1 MLIKMMII
9 KSKHLHIVKNNLF
22 KAFFVYLFN
31 MDKFNIYLFI
41 MNFWQYIF
49 NNDFLDISK
58 IKIVLDDKEEI
69 ETQEQE
75 LIYSDSEL

>member
-1 MLIKMMII
+1 MMII

-41 MNFWQYIF
+41 MNFWKHIF
-49 NNDFLDISK
+49 NNELDISN
-58 IKIVLDDKEEI
+58 IRIVNENIEEVQENLSDI
-69 ETQEQE
+69 E
-75 LIYSDSEL
+75 

>member
-1 MLIKMMII
+1 
-9 KSKHLHIVKNNLF
+9 
-22 KAFFVYLFN
+22 
-31 MDKFNIYLFI
+31 

>member
-1 MLIKMMII
+1 MMII

-31 MDKFNIYLFI
+31 MDKFNIYLFV

-49 NNDFLDISK
+49 NTNNLDVSK
-58 IKIVLDDKEEI
+58 IKIVPEDKEEI
-69 ETQEQE
+69 EQHDQE
-75 LIYSDSEL
+75 LIYSDSEY